1 MRSRT
6 ELMFQVAI
14 EIRMGKSVS
23 ILRAT
28 AIRGRGGGRGLLQ
41 YPLVIDR
48 EQAGVG
54 PPATVKIV
62 ERDRGV
68 VALRI
73 GDRPLP
79 QPEVLR
85 DEHHQQPVAP
95 DYHVPLLYDQAH
107 TQHVGNAIY
116 LV

>member
-14 EIRMGKSVS
+14 EIRMGESVP

-28 AIRGRGGGRGLLQ
+28 AIRGRGAGPGLLQ

-48 EQAGVG
+48 EQARVG
-54 PPATVKIV
+54 PPVTVKIV

-68 VALRI
+68 VTLRI

-79 QPEVLR
+79 PPEVLPA
-85 DEHHQQPVAP
+85 DHPPHPVGAP
-95 DYHVPLLYDQAH
+95 APLPLSA
-107 TQHVGNAIY
+107 
-116 LV
+116 

>member
-14 EIRMGKSVS
+14 EIRMGESVP

-28 AIRGRGGGRGLLQ
+28 AIRGRGAGLLQ

-48 EQAGVG
+48 EQARVG

-62 ERDRGV
+62 ARARGV
-68 VALRI
+68 VALRL

-79 QPEVLR
+79 QPEVLPA
-85 DEHHQQPVAP
+85 EPQH
-95 DYHVPLLYDQAH
+95 
-107 TQHVGNAIY
+107 QHVGPADP
-116 LV
+116 VQT